1 MKDYKSFN
9 ILLCVSWTIIFVAII
24 LILLFP
30 KHQKLEEPSTN
41 LTTTQKTSSVMP
53 TIIKQELDTE
63 INITEEDNKN
73 IEQVEGNW
81 YYLDIDDS
89 RYSFCFSKDKSR
101 VDLRYYADNTKE
113 EYVTGYSVYSIEGN
127 QIIMKYL
134 PNAFPQKSFTLTI
147 KDNKIYYKNELLK
160 N

>member
-1 MKDYKSFN
+1 
-9 ILLCVSWTIIFVAII
+9 
-24 LILLFP
+24 
-30 KHQKLEEPSTN
+30 
-41 LTTTQKTSSVMP
+41 MP

-89 RYSFCFSKDKSR
+89 RYSFCFSEDKSR